1 MLKINNETPSER
13 IKKNHQKKTPKN
25 KQTKKRGG
33 KEERKYKKI
42 RESVQE
48 ISYPKR
54 GFPE

>member
-13 IKKNHQKKTPKN
+13 IKKLKKKKPKG
-25 KQTKKRGG
+25 GG